1 VDDPGAPRLIRPVPT
16 RAVHALTGRRVI
28 HVRGD
33 GTIITDL
40 RAVGEPAWTG
50 GGTIIV
56 PVIDEHD
63 WYLWTARSNNM
74 GHPSL
79 RAVEISSLWVEA

>member
-1 VDDPGAPRLIRPVPT
+1 MDDLGAPRLIRPVPA